1 MSEIEKISIISPC
14 HNEEANISNFLKN
27 LHTEIKDLDY
37 ECDILLVDD
46 GSTDNTWF
54 NIKEEKKNYKN
65 LKGLKLSR
73 NFGKESAIDAGLN
86 FLNEKNKFFIII
98 DADLQHPI
106 NIIKDLIKNFEN
118 KKIDIV
124 FTYRIDEKE
133 GDTREFFSKIFYKI
147 LGRFSDIN
155 IISKTTD
162 FMLISQK
169 VRDEFIK
176 INEIDKTFR
185 VLISWLGFSS
195 ISLPIKINYR
205 TAGVSKYNYFNLFR
219 LAINTISSYSILP
232 IKLIGYL
239 GLSMSLLASFSF
251 LLFFLNFFINFTV
264 ISWQTQIIV
273 LQILLSG
280 LLMASVGLLGIYV
293 TKILNNSNKRPN
305 YIIEEDI

>member
-1 MSEIEKISIISPC
+1 
-14 HNEEANISNFLKN
+14 
-27 LHTEIKDLDY
+27 
-37 ECDILLVDD
+37 LVDD
-46 GSTDNTWF
+46 GSTDNTWL

-106 NIIKDLIKNFEN
+106 NFIKDLINKFEN
-118 KKIDIV
+118 KKIDIIY
-124 FTYRIDEKE
+124 TYRVDEKE
-133 GDTREFFSKIFYKI
+133 GVLREFFSKIFYKI

-176 INEIDKTFR
+176 IKEIDKTFR
-185 VLISWLGFSS
+185 VLVSWLGFDS

-205 TAGVSKYNYFNLFR
+205 TAGKSKYNYFNLFR

-239 GLSMSLLASFSF
+239 GILMSILAGFSF
-251 LLFFLNFFINFTV
+251 LFFFVNFFLNFTV
-264 ISWQTQIIV
+264 ISWQTQIIF
-273 LQILLSG
+273 LQIFLSG
-280 LLMASVGLLGIYV
+280 LTMASVGLLGIYV

-305 YIIEEDI
+305 YIIEEEI

>member
-46 GSTDNTWF
+46 GSTDNTWL

-65 LKGLKLSR
+65 LKGIKLSR

-118 KKIDIV
+118 KKIDVV

-133 GDTREFFSKIFYKI
+133 GETREFFSKIFYKI

-195 ISLPIKINYR
+195 ISLAIKINYI
-205 TAGVSKYNYFNLFR
+205 TAGASKYNYFNLFR

-239 GLSMSLLASFSF
+239 GLLMSLLASFSF

-273 LQILLSG
+273 LQVLLSG
-280 LLMASVGLLGIYV
+280 LIMASVGLLGIYV

>member
-14 HNEEANISNFLKN
+14 HNEEDNISKFLKN
-27 LHTEIKDLDY
+27 LHSEIKDFNY
-37 ECDILLVDD
+37 ECEVLLVDD
-46 GSTDNTWF
+46 GSTDNTWV

-106 NIIKDLIKNFEN
+106 NFIKDLINKFEN
-118 KKIDIV
+118 KKIDIIY
-124 FTYRIDEKE
+124 TYRVDEKE
-133 GDTREFFSKIFYKI
+133 GVLREFFSKIFYKI

-176 INEIDKTFR
+176 IKEIDKTFR
-185 VLISWLGFSS
+185 VLVSWLGFDS

-205 TAGVSKYNYFNLFR
+205 TAGKSKYNYFNLFR

-239 GLSMSLLASFSF
+239 GILMSFLAGFSF
-251 LLFFLNFFINFTV
+251 LFFFVNFFLNLTV
-264 ISWQTQIIV
+264 ISWQTQIII
-273 LQILLSG
+273 LQIFLSG
-280 LLMASVGLLGIYV
+280 LTMASVGLLGIYV

-305 YIIEEDI
+305 YIIEEEI

>member
-14 HNEEANISNFLKN
+14 HNEEDNISKFLKN
-27 LHTEIKDLDY
+27 LHSEIKDFNY
-37 ECDILLVDD
+37 ECEVLLVDD
-46 GSTDNTWF
+46 GSTDNTWL

-106 NIIKDLIKNFEN
+106 NFIKDLINKFEN
-118 KKIDIV
+118 KKIDIIY
-124 FTYRIDEKE
+124 TYRVDEKE
-133 GDTREFFSKIFYKI
+133 GVLREFFSKIFYKI

-176 INEIDKTFR
+176 IKEIDKTFR
-185 VLISWLGFSS
+185 VLVSWLGFDS

-205 TAGVSKYNYFNLFR
+205 TAGKSKYNYFNLFR

-239 GLSMSLLASFSF
+239 GILMSFLAGFSF
-251 LLFFLNFFINFTV
+251 LFFFVNFFLNLTV
-264 ISWQTQIIV
+264 ISWQTQIIF
-273 LQILLSG
+273 LQIFLSG
-280 LLMASVGLLGIYV
+280 LTMASVGLLGIYV

-305 YIIEEDI
+305 YIIEEEI

>member
-46 GSTDNTWF
+46 GSTDNTWL

-65 LKGLKLSR
+65 LKGIKLSR

-118 KKIDIV
+118 KKIDVV

-133 GDTREFFSKIFYKI
+133 GETREFFSKIFYKI

-205 TAGVSKYNYFNLFR
+205 TAGASKYNYFNLFR

-239 GLSMSLLASFSF
+239 GVLMSLLSSFSF
-251 LLFFLNFFINFTV
+251 LLFFFNFFFFFKFF
-264 ISWQTQIIV
+264 
-273 LQILLSG
+273 LL
-280 LLMASVGLLGIYV
+280 YY
-293 TKILNNSNKRPN
+293 K
-305 YIIEEDI
+305 